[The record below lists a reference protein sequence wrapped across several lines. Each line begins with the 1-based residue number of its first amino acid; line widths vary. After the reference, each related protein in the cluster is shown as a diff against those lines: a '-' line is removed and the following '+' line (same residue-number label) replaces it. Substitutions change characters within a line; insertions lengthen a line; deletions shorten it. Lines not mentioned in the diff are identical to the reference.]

1 MTSIMTSDERSTLIA
16 KIAALPPQLEA
27 LVRPLSSEALLAR
40 PIAGEWSVAQ
50 IVHHLADSHMVCY
63 IRIKLLLTEEHPA
76 FVTYSQPA
84 FGQTPDATHA
94 GVQDSLALLQGLH
107 ARWVRLLKSL
117 PEEAWARTGYN
128 PQSGSV
134 RSLDDILRTYA
145 DHGEAHLDQ
154 IRRTLAA

>member
-1 MTSIMTSDERSTLIA
+1 MTPDERRTLIA
-16 KIAALPPQLEA
+16 RIASLPSQLEA
-27 LVRPLSSEALLAR
+27 LVRPLSPEALVASPLS
-40 PIAGEWSVAQ
+40 GEWSVAQ
-50 IVHHLADSHMVCY
+50 IVHHLADSHMVCC

-76 FVTYSQPA
+76 FVAYSQPA
-84 FGQTPDATHA
+84 FGQTPDATQA
-94 GVQDSLALLQGLH
+94 GIQDSLDLLQGLH
-107 ARWVRLLKSL
+107 ARWVRLLESL

-145 DHGEAHLDQ
+145 HHGEAHLDQ